1 MDPGGSRTI
10 ISTQIVPHKLSETP
24 IGPEGSGAGPPTQIV
39 TQQPQIF
46 SSVGASPSLQ
56 RPLKKFYAGEP
67 LALGITQI
75 LIGITGMAFGLV
87 MNVASNDFLLYAVI
101 MTPYWTG
108 IPYLISGS
116 LSVAA
121 ASNPKKPLVKSMLGL
136 NVVSAIAAG
145 LGIIILSSSLAISG
159 LGSHARYW
167 CRNLDTK
174 LAHRCYETK
183 VIPENILSG
192 MMAVHLAFTIL
203 EFCISISTAAFGC
216 KTVCLKTHTETVVVV
231 YQNTILDSANAANL
245 PASGKDAENT

>member
-24 IGPEGSGAGPPTQIV
+24 IVPEGSGAGPPTQIV
-39 TQQPQIF
+39 TQQPQLF
-46 SSVGASPSLQ
+46 SSVEASPSLQ
-56 RPLKKFYAGEP
+56 GPLKKFYAGEP

-87 MNVASNDFLLYAVI
+87 MNVASNDFLLYVNI

-108 IPYLISGS
+108 VPYLISGS

-136 NVVSAIAAG
+136 NVVSAIASG

-159 LGSHARYW
+159 LGFNARYW

-174 LAHRCYETK
+174 LARRCYETK

-231 YQNTILDSANAANL
+231 YQNTILGSANAANL